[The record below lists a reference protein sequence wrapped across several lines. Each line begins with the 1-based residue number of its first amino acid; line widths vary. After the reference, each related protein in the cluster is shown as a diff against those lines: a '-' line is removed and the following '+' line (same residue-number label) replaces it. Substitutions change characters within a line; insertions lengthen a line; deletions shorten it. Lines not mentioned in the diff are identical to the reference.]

1 MKRILSVAIVFA
13 LLSQISLAQEA
24 PPAPKPGPEHDVL
37 KAMEGTW
44 DTVMTMAGAPKDAP
58 ASKGTS
64 VSKMEVGGVWL
75 TSKFEGDFA
84 GAKFEGRGIDG
95 YDQTKKKYTAM
106 WVDSMTTTP
115 LILEG
120 TYDAKAKAL
129 TMIGDFSGPDGKPA
143 KFKIKSVIKDKDHHT
158 STMSMIGEDKMEQEM
173 FSIEYTRKK

>member
-1 MKRILSVAIVFA
+1 MKRILTVAVVFA
-13 LLSQISLAQEA
+13 LLSQVSFAQEA
-24 PPAPKPGPEHDVL
+24 PPAPKPGPEHEVL
-37 KAMEGTW
+37 KAMEGSW

-58 ASKGTS
+58 ASKGKS
-64 VSKMEVGGVWL
+64 VSKMEIGGLWM
-75 TSKFEGDFA
+75 TTKFEGDFA
-84 GAKFEGRGIDG
+84 GAKFEGRGVDG
-95 YDQTKKKYTAM
+95 YDQTKKKYTAY
-106 WVDSMTTTP
+106 WVDSMTTSP

-120 TYDAKAKAL
+120 NYDSRTKTM